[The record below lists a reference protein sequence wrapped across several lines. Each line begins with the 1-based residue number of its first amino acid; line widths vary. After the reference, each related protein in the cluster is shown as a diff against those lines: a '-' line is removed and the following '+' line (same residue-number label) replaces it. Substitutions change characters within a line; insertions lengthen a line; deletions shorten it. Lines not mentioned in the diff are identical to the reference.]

1 MTATFFD
8 VRMCGVCVRS
18 HKVTRKLTGLVKS
31 FDVGITVKALK
42 LKIEQKSA
50 RSLILALKD
59 DLAFIPLFIAG
70 AVFVVL
76 FFLLLKARRK
86 SSGRVSLIVVLA
98 DVIAALG
105 CLYSAFSQVA
115 QMESPLICFAVALA
129 LAAVVLLP
137 YCITLCTF
145 EPRKIDKLVPHS
157 VNAAEEK
164 SYAEAATQVQQM
176 KQGKAFDVSEEDSHA
191 LKISYS
197 FAAKASDAFSS
208 EDGVSLLLDFVNKTV
223 RDEVKADGGALLMVD
238 DFEDVIAVRSFDGD
252 FPPPYK
258 LPADLPHKP
267 MRVATNFKFASFPLR
282 ENIFGEIATA
292 GRPELIDKP
301 LNDARIF
308 QNGPEEF
315 LECGSYLMI
324 PLKIED
330 SVIGLAAFARKKSS
344 PVFTANDL
352 KTATTIMDFA
362 TASIKSVVSVKDV
375 LEHNELLKEAALA
388 SKVQQTLHPTK
399 LPVLPSV
406 QIGAVWNPCEGVCG
420 DYYDVIAARKD
431 RITFVMSDIAGKGMN
446 SAVVMAMFHALLRLV
461 VNTKQSAQTILEW
474 VNHGIAGE
482 SFSTDHFASCALV
495 NYDPT
500 QRKVEVST
508 AGGTP
513 VYYYSKASREIKLLS
528 KDSEPIG
535 VDKDSV
541 YENVL
546 QDVESGDILLTY
558 TDGLIEALNA
568 AGAQYPKENLLKI
581 VSTNAGASAK
591 DIANLAKSD
600 IKKFSGSGV
609 QHDDQSLL
617 VIKF

>member
-1 MTATFFD
+1 MALED
-8 VRMCGVCVRS
+8 N
-18 HKVTRKLTGLVKS
+18 LT
-31 FDVGITVKALK
+31 
-42 LKIEQKSA
+42 
-50 RSLILALKD
+50 
-59 DLAFIPLFIAG
+59 FIPLFIAG

-76 FFLLLKARRK
+76 FFLLLKVRQK
-86 SSGRVSLIVVLA
+86 SSGRVSLIVLLA
-98 DVIAALG
+98 DLIIAVG
-105 CLYSAFSQVA
+105 SIYSAFSQLGGKSGA
-115 QMESPLICFAVALA
+115 LFYFAVAL
-129 LAAVVLLP
+129 LIAAIVLLP
-137 YCITLCTF
+137 YCFMLCTF

-164 SYAEAATQVQQM
+164 SYAESTIQVQQM
-176 KQGKAFDVSEEDSHA
+176 KQGKTIDVSEEDSHA

-208 EDGVSLLLDFVNKTV
+208 EDGVSQLLDFVNLTV
-223 RDEVKADGGALLMVD
+223 RQEVGADGGAILMVD
-238 DFEDVIAVRSFDGD
+238 DFEDVIAVKSFDGD

-292 GRPELIDKP
+292 GRSELIDKP
-301 LNDARIF
+301 LNDTRIF
-308 QNGPEEF
+308 QNEPEEF

-324 PLKIED
+324 PMKIGD
-330 SVIGLAAFARKKSS
+330 SVIGLAAFARKKTT
-344 PVFTANDL
+344 PVFTDNDL
-352 KTATTIMDFA
+352 KTASTIIDFA

-375 LEHNELLKEAALA
+375 LEHNELLKEAELA

-399 LPVLPSV
+399 LPALPGV
-406 QIGAVWNPCEGVCG
+406 QIGTVWNPCEGVCG
-420 DYYDVIAARKD
+420 DYYDVIAPRKD

-446 SAVVMAMFHALLRLV
+446 SAVVMSMFHALLRLV
-461 VNTKQSAQTILEW
+461 VNTKQSAGTILEW

-500 QRKVEVST
+500 QNKAEIST
-508 AGGTP
+508 AGDTP
-513 VYYYSKASREIKLLS
+513 VFYYSKASKEIRQLS
-528 KDSEPIG
+528 NRSEPVG

-546 QDVESGDILLTY
+546 QDIESGDILLTY
-558 TDGLIEALNA
+558 TDGLIEALNS

-600 IKKFSGSGV
+600 IKKFSGSST